1 MGRKYP
7 FRQLHCIRCKRY
19 KKIKFSRF
27 RKRFQVMQKKVVHFI
42 SSLIRGGAET
52 MLVRVIKEM
61 PEYEHVVVTLFP
73 GNHFGDELQCKK
85 LVNLNIKSLFT
96 LPFAFFKFRKLVNK
110 EKPDFVHTHLFWP
123 TFVARFS
130 MPRKMPLI
138 TTIHAFIATSGEY
151 KYWRIRFLDKLS
163 YKFRKSTII
172 VVAKGALE
180 EYFSFL
186 KLKPYKAYALYTFVD
201 VERFNIAKVSAEKTT
216 NTFRLISVGALRLQ
230 KNYPYIINAM
240 ALIKDKDIELDI
252 YGVGDLKEEFQNL
265 INTTGAK
272 VNLKGEVKNIEQII
286 PQYDLFVMS
295 STYEGFSLGV
305 LEAMAMRMPLLL
317 SDIASFKEQCED
329 NAWYFSLADVQD
341 AATQIVSLSNLDKAV
356 LLQKAEA
363 GRQRVINNF
372 TLPNHI
378 SGLRKI
384 YKETLAD
391 SK

>member
-1 MGRKYP
+1 
-7 FRQLHCIRCKRY
+7 
-19 KKIKFSRF
+19 
-27 RKRFQVMQKKVVHFI
+27 MQKKVVHFI

-61 PEYEHVVVTLFP
+61 PEYDHVVITLFP

-85 LVNLNIKSLFT
+85 LVNLNTKSLFT
-96 LPFAFFKFRKLVNK
+96 LPFAFFKFRKLMKK
-110 EKPDFVHTHLFWP
+110 ERPDFVHTHLFWP

-130 MPRKMPLI
+130 MPSKMPLI

-163 YKFRKSTII
+163 YKFRKSVII
-172 VVAKGALE
+172 VVAKGALA

-356 LLQKAEA
+356 LSQKAEA